1 LFLSALPQQTRQ
13 TSSGPSRAWGPS
25 VMLFGASQAS
35 QGNMNNPLAF
45 GWQGATGGRTGRG
58 AGVVVWE
65 GIAPDTQEI
74 P

>member
-1 LFLSALPQQTRQ
+1 
-13 TSSGPSRAWGPS
+13 
-25 VMLFGASQAS
+25 MLFGAPQAS